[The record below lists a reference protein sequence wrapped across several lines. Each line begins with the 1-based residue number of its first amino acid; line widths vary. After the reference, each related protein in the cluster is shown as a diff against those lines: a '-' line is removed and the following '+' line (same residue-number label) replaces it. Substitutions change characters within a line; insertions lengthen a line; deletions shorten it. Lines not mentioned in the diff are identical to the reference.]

1 MGIRALL
8 FDLDGVIRY
17 WDDTHD
23 RRVEV
28 AAGLPRGVIAEI
40 AFAPRL
46 LQPAITG
53 QVTDEQWRAGVAA
66 ELESRFPQVSGASV
80 VQDWS
85 TSSGHV
91 DVALLQL
98 VQQYRQLVPVSLLT
112 NATTRLAADLAHLG
126 IADAFDSVFNSAVI
140 GHAKPAP
147 QLFHA
152 VLGSLGLVPDTV
164 AYIDDTL
171 AQIQAAAALGIHA
184 IHYRDRVQMCASL
197 NALLPAARRA
207 SSSPRPLRLP

>member
-1 MGIRALL
+1 MGIQALL
-8 FDLDGVIRY
+8 FDLDGVIRH

-23 RRVEV
+23 RQVEG
-28 AAGLPRGVIAEI
+28 AAALPRGAMAAI
-40 AFAPRL
+40 AFAPHL

-53 QVTDEQWRAGVAA
+53 QVTDEQWRAEIAA
-66 ELESRFPQVSGASV
+66 ELERRFPHVTGATV

-85 TSSGHV
+85 ASSGQV
-91 DVALLQL
+91 DWVLLQL
-98 VQQYRQLVPVSLLT
+98 VRQYRQQVPVSLLT

-140 GHAKPAP
+140 GSAKPSP
-147 QLFHA
+147 QIFHA
-152 VLGSLGLVPDTV
+152 ALDALGLVPKDV

-171 AQIQAAAALGIHA
+171 AHTKAAAALGIHA

-197 NALLPAARRA
+197 DVLLPAVRR
-207 SSSPRPLRLP
+207 P